1 MCGNKNCNCQKQNT
15 FTPRQYQLEGGSIKT
30 KLKKIFK
37 GREKAWNSFLKPC
50 F

>member
-1 MCGNKNCNCQKQNT
+1 MCANKNCNCQKQLT

-30 KLKKIFK
+30 KLKKY
-37 GREKAWNSFLKPC
+37 LKEQKRLGIN